1 MKNKLGKTMKS
12 DKEGRE
18 SRLCVH
24 WGISPCMPSRLCSTS
39 LLPPRNKQHSL
50 YSAQFS
56 RVLHLLPLFFPSL
69 PSRDPIRGMLAKNVS
84 GLPTR
89 IRGRQSMYL
98 FRGRRRD
105 NFVLLLLRG
114 RTISLNCRKTCRKKS
129 SQGFPENCVPLGGL
143 LYP

>member
-1 MKNKLGKTMKS
+1 MKS

-39 LLPPRNKQHSL
+39 LLPPRNKQHTL

-69 PSRDPIRGMLAKNVS
+69 PSRDPIPGMLAKTSAVS
-84 GLPTR
+84 LLESEADRACISFVVGGVIISCCYYCEVAQFHQTVGKLVQKNPAKDFLKTVSPWGAYCTR
-89 IRGRQSMYL
+89 
-98 FRGRRRD
+98 
-105 NFVLLLLRG
+105 
-114 RTISLNCRKTCRKKS
+114 K
-129 SQGFPENCVPLGGL
+129 
-143 LYP
+143 